1 MKGVLIVR
9 QIMAK
14 MVIEERYGIQGKSCK
29 KRNPAAS
36 ELIRRAGL
44 LRFVIT

>member
-14 MVIEERYGIQGKSCK
+14 NGNLRKVWNTREKVVK
-29 KRNPAAS
+29 KEILPHLNQS
-36 ELIRRAGL
+36 DGQDFCVL
-44 LRFVIT
+44 